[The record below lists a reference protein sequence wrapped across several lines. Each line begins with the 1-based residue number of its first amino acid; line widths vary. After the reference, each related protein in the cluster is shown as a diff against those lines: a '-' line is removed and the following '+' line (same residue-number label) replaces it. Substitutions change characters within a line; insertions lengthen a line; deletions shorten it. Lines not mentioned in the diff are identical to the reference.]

1 MIASSIVS
9 LPPPDGLG
17 IELWLVDLDHTPE
30 AWSDAVL
37 SEEEA
42 ERAARFRFDILAR
55 RYRASHVALRQIL
68 GKVTGQSPASLQ
80 FNTGSEGKPRLAQLD
95 GPHFNLSHSAGWA
108 LIGTCASHPI
118 GVDIEVIEPMS
129 DVAALAQSHFSPAEQ
144 AAFSRIPIEQQL
156 AAFFGCWTRKEAC
169 LKALGSG
176 LTIEPHTFEAG
187 LDARPRHTT
196 IQVDDQACAMQVS
209 SLLGLPTGEL
219 VAAVAKLVE
228 PRSPGLL

>member
-9 LPPPDGLG
+9 LPSPDGLG
-17 IELWLVDLDHTPE
+17 IELWLVNLDHAPE
-30 AWSDAVL
+30 AWSDAL
-37 SEEEA
+37 LNKA
-42 ERAARFRFDILAR
+42 ETDRAARFRFEVHAR
-55 RYRASHVALRQIL
+55 RYRSSHVALRQIL
-68 GKVTGQSPASLQ
+68 GKATGQSPASLQ

-118 GVDIEVIEPMS
+118 GVDIEVIKPMS
-129 DVAALAQSHFSPAEQ
+129 DAAALAQSHFSPDEQ
-144 AAFSRIPIEQQL
+144 AAFLRTPAEQQL

-187 LDARPRHTT
+187 LDTLPRHTT
-196 IQVDDQACAMQVS
+196 IQINDQACAMQVS
-209 SLLGLPTGEL
+209 SLIDLPVGGLA
-219 VAAVAKLVE
+219 AAVAKLVD